1 MNNNS
6 NEPNNGLNK
15 NLVDLLSNI
24 DKSKI
29 DTLSKMV
36 QNMSTDDLSNL
47 VRMIGKT
54 TNKDKK

>member
-6 NEPNNGLNK
+6 NETNNGLNK

>member
-47 VRMIGKT
+47 VRMIGKN